1 MIKPLALKDMSEQT
15 KILLIDNYDSFVHNL
30 ARYLRRLGCATEVVR
45 NNEIDVAETQALSP
59 DAIVLSPGPG
69 APEDAGNSLEIARTL
84 GAEIPLLGICLGH
97 QIIAAALGGKVVRA
111 TEPWHGRSSEIIH
124 NGCNLFHN
132 LPSPLTVGR
141 YHSLIAEPK
150 TLPPELEARAQTED
164 GTIMA
169 FAHRSLPVVGF
180 QFHPE
185 SILTLGGYQ
194 LLYNYL
200 MLAGLPC
207 TLPPNDELVREVIPP
222 YDAPWSS
229 PASLPGQR

>member
-1 MIKPLALKDMSEQT
+1 MQATVGMPDKT

-30 ARYLRRLGCATEVVR
+30 ARYFRRLGCTTEVRR
-45 NNEIDVAETQALSP
+45 NNEIDAIGVQNLVP

-69 APEDAGNSLEIARTL
+69 APEDAGNSLDIVKKL
-84 GAEIPLLGICLGH
+84 SSKIPILGICLGH
-97 QIIAAALGGKVVRA
+97 QTIAAAFGGQVVRA
-111 TEPWHGRSSEIIH
+111 KEPWHGRSSELRH
-124 NGCNLFHN
+124 NECSLFQN

-150 TLPPELEARAQTED
+150 TLPAELEERAHTDD

-185 SILTLGGYQ
+185 SILTFGGYR

-200 MLAGLPC
+200 RLARLSC
-207 TLPPNDELVREVIPP
+207 TLPPSDELVREVVRP

-229 PASLPGQR
+229 TASLPGQK